1 MKIMLTHKRPKFF
14 LGKRQDSA
22 QRVSAR
28 DRLHYSAK
36 SFIPDY
42 QNFLRLP
49 TEKVSGMAFGDASKV
64 IRVDEHGD
72 CVLLFVAN
80 GHSYSISAQPLVKLG
95 FPVLFVFDE
104 KEKEY

>member
-1 MKIMLTHKRPKFF
+1 MPT
-14 LGKRQDSA
+14 
-22 QRVSAR
+22 R

-42 QNFLRLP
+42 QNFLRF
-49 TEKVSGMAFGDASKV
+49 TTGQVSGKAFENTFKH

-72 CVLLFVAN
+72 GVLLFVAN
-80 GHSYSISAQPLVKLG
+80 GHSHSISAQPLVKLG

-104 KEKEY
+104 KEKEN